1 MRILLVTLGYPKFA
15 GDSTAPFIA
24 RIAESVASRGHAVD
38 VVLPAHPEF
47 RHPGHE
53 GVAFFPYRYS
63 PVSRISPWGFGGA
76 LKGSSQ
82 VRPLVLPLLPAI
94 VISLRRR
101 IEKLLAT
108 GSYDVVHG
116 HWLLPNAWAASGPA
130 SKYRVPLVVTLH
142 GSDVAMAERVAA
154 LGRLARAT
162 FARSAAVTAVSEDLR
177 ERARKLGADSSKTSV
192 VRLGVDTQAFA
203 PRPGDGEARR
213 RLGASAD
220 ESLVVAVG
228 RLIEVK
234 GFRYLI
240 EAVRRLE
247 GIHLAVIGDGPLRGE
262 LEELARSIRDRVTF
276 TGNLDRFAVSEAV
289 AAADIVAVPSIISS
303 KGFRD
308 GLPTTLLEAMAA
320 GRPIVASAIG
330 GIPEVLAHET
340 NGLLVPE
347 KNPRALADAV
357 RRLRSDPGLSER
369 LGANA
374 RATAISTFDWASAA
388 EAFERIFEAAVDS
401 GRGGTA
407 GRRGGAS

>member
-1 MRILLVTLGYPKFA
+1 
-15 GDSTAPFIA
+15 
-24 RIAESVASRGHAVD
+24 
-38 VVLPAHPEF
+38 
-47 RHPGHE
+47 
-53 GVAFFPYRYS
+53 
-63 PVSRISPWGFGGA
+63 
-76 LKGSSQ
+76 
-82 VRPLVLPLLPAI
+82 
-94 VISLRRR
+94 
-101 IEKLLAT
+101 
-108 GSYDVVHG
+108 
-116 HWLLPNAWAASGPA
+116 
-130 SKYRVPLVVTLH
+130 
-142 GSDVAMAERVAA
+142 
-154 LGRLARAT
+154 
-162 FARSAAVTAVSEDLR
+162 
-177 ERARKLGADSSKTSV
+177 
-192 VRLGVDTQAFA
+192 
-203 PRPGDGEARR
+203 
-213 RLGASAD
+213 
-220 ESLVVAVG
+220 VVAVG